1 MFFSF
6 SNPQRCTAHMGGGD
20 GEADADAGWL
30 AGCVCVCCW
39 CSSCAIMH
47 FAVVVLL
54 LLLVDVICCYRIV
67 SHICFTISFCFLPCS
82 FSVFVICRFNN
93 FPLLFLFFKPQ
104 RRDGISNVFFLF
116 VCVFFLLLYIF
127 IYSSCWWW

>member
-1 MFFSF
+1 
-6 SNPQRCTAHMGGGD
+6 MGGGD
-20 GEADADAGWL
+20 GRADAGAGWL

-39 CSSCAIMH
+39 CSSCAIMY
-47 FAVVVLL
+47 FAVVVVVL

-67 SHICFTISFCFLPCS
+67 SHISFTISFCFLPCS

-104 RRDGISNVFFLF
+104 RRDGISNVFFCLF
-116 VCVFFLLLYIF
+116 VFFPSSLYLYIF
-127 IYSSCWWW
+127 